1 MEQRRATMHHRNCRE
16 RCYVRRLVQLSL
28 GDALEAVPV
37 ANTVE
42 RVQGLTVDLVIFSL
56 CSTDIEYASEVAA
69 FLFLPNWLNV
79 AVSRARTQVIVMACD
94 QICNAIP
101 NEYSGLLALNQ
112 FKNAPSLIKK
122 PLRLNGNVP
131 VDQSLL

>member
-1 MEQRRATMHHRNCRE
+1 MHLRNCRQG
-16 RCYVRRLVQLSL
+16 CYVRRLVQIPL

-56 CSTDIEYASEVAA
+56 CTTDIEYASQVAA
-69 FLFLPNWLNV
+69 FLFSPNWLNV

-101 NEYSGLLALNQ
+101 NEYSGLLELNRC
-112 FKNAPSLIKK
+112 KIVLSLIKK
-122 PLRLNGNVP
+122 PLRLNGNVS

>member
-56 CSTDIEYASEVAA
+56 CTTDIEYASKVAA
-69 FLFLPNWLNV
+69 FLFSPNRLNV
-79 AVSRARTQVIVMACD
+79 AVSRARTQVIVMACA
-94 QICNAIP
+94 QTCNAIP
-101 NEYSGLLALNQ
+101 NEYSGLLELNRCKIAL
-112 FKNAPSLIKK
+112 SLIKK
-122 PLRLNGNVP
+122 QLRLNGNVS